1 MTPRLAPTLKLIAP
15 DHRLAESGNEASGRE
30 EPAMKAPPFAYVR
43 AGSLA
48 DVFAQWSAAGPE
60 AKLLAGGQS
69 LLATL
74 AFRLSE
80 PSTLIDISRV
90 AELQGIA
97 EAGDGLRIGA
107 LTTHAELGASD
118 LVRRRAPLLVE
129 AVPLIAHP
137 AIRNRGTIGG
147 SLAYADPAAE
157 LPACCVALDAVIV
170 VGSATGERRIPAAQ
184 FFTGLYTTA
193 LAANELIAAI
203 EFPAHKTDER
213 CVILELARRSGDY
226 AMAGIAARAHISS
239 GMLADPR
246 LIFFGVGD
254 TPVPAKA
261 AMAALDGK
269 SATPDAIARAQAALD
284 ADLDPPADL
293 HGSPDMK
300 RHLARVLLARALGHL
315 AGAPEARAA

>member
-1 MTPRLAPTLKLIAP
+1 
-15 DHRLAESGNEASGRE
+15 
-30 EPAMKAPPFAYVR
+30 MKAPPFAYVR

-48 DVFAQWSAAGPE
+48 DAFALWSAAGPD
-60 AKLLAGGQS
+60 ARLLAGGQS

-90 AELQGIA
+90 PELTGIRAE
-97 EAGDGLRIGA
+97 GDGIRVGA
-107 LTTHAELGASD
+107 LTTHADLGASE
-118 LVRRRAPLLVE
+118 LVRRQVPLLAE

-170 VGSATGERRIPAAQ
+170 ARSAKGERRIPAAQ
-184 FFTGLYTTA
+184 FFTGLYATA
-193 LAANELIAAI
+193 LAEGELIAAV
-203 EFPAHKTDER
+203 EFPARNPDER

-226 AMAGIAARAHISS
+226 AMAGVVARARLSA
-239 GMLADPR
+239 GTLADPR
-246 LIFFGVGD
+246 LVFFGVGE
-254 TPVPAKA
+254 TQVIATA
-261 AMAALDGK
+261 AMAALAGK
-269 SATPDAIARAQAALD
+269 PPMPETIALAQAALD
-284 ADLDPPADL
+284 ADLDPPEDQ

-300 RHLARVLLARALGHL
+300 RHLARVLLSRAVQRLSGTQ
-315 AGAPEARAA
+315 EARAA